1 MHILCSSLPLL
12 NHTHHQGIQRDYFDH
27 KLTTPEH
34 WHLLRE
40 PELWTYGELQWD
52 VNNCETDGPV
62 TNITYD
68 SICDP
73 ELSTFDCHAKL
84 VISAERFMANET
96 GLAENRKIAMLL
108 NETGGVNEYLT
119 NETTWDCIWDSLIG
133 NNPTGESPGDQEDYI
148 DYRSRNGTAT
158 RSHHVSIRHLTKMV
172 MQLTRLINKYSSN
185 DVETG
190 IDWSTH
196 EQAQFLV
203 EILTEHRAL
212 VQAELDAKPAT
223 DNWAHPPKTNW
234 VVFPLCGPNAE
245 TGRRVWD
252 YDYSDWIP
260 NNGYGYSGLVMD
272 MFPDS
277 V

>member
-1 MHILCSSLPLL
+1 MHILCSSLYLSSIIS
-12 NHTHHQGIQRDYFDH
+12 QGIQRDYFDH

-52 VNNCETDGPV
+52 VNNCETDRPV

-84 VISAERFMANET
+84 VISAERFMSNET

-133 NNPTGESPGDQEDYI
+133 NNP
-148 DYRSRNGTAT
+148 NGL
-158 RSHHVSIRHLTKMV
+158 SQNMPSYYLTITLNIYV
-172 MQLTRLINKYSSN
+172 QTTTTLHISTNN
-185 DVETG
+185 
-190 IDWSTH
+190 STH
-196 EQAQFLV
+196 
-203 EILTEHRAL
+203 IS
-212 VQAELDAKPAT
+212 
-223 DNWAHPPKTNW
+223 TN
-234 VVFPLCGPNAE
+234 NS
-245 TGRRVWD
+245 T
-252 YDYSDWIP
+252 YIH
-260 NNGYGYSGLVMD
+260 
-272 MFPDS
+272 
-277 V
+277 